1 MQPILRG
8 LAWIGGILGLAVCI
22 LLIITGNVWWG
33 LLALLTGI
41 VVAAVLASLAQ
52 LLDVAEHNAD
62 QLDAIAAE
70 VLPPRSSRPAI
81 GNSRMKR
88 LEEIKD
94 FTFRAGD

>member
-8 LAWIGGILGLAVCI
+8 LAWICGILGLAICI
-22 LLIITGNVWWG
+22 LFIITGSVWLG
-33 LLALLTGI
+33 LLALLAGI
-41 VVAAVLASLAQ
+41 VTAAVLASLEQ
-52 LLDVAEHNAD
+52 LLDVAERNAD

-94 FTFRAGD
+94 YTFRAGD